1 MALELFEENL
11 PARPVR
17 LIGVRVASFE
27 GVVAERPPAPPP
39 VAGQL
44 ELPMEDVA
52 AP

>member
-1 MALELFEENL
+1 
-11 PARPVR
+11 
-17 LIGVRVASFE
+17 
-27 GVVAERPPAPPP
+27 VAERAPAPPP